1 MRACDD
7 GPGGGAAGGGMMAP
21 LAPGLADVAG
31 IDPFGAA
38 IVPRCLVVDDEPRLR
53 QVLVRLMR
61 ADGFVVDEASGG
73 EEALRSMQ
81 AHPATLVISDIQ
93 MPGMDGFALLRELR
107 ARWPDSAVVMV
118 SGNGDVQTAVGCLAV
133 GALDYITK
141 PFHLEEVRARLT
153 QVLER
158 RRLVLENREYQF
170 RLEQKVAAQARRIET
185 QFLGGVQA
193 LVEALEA
200 KDPYTRGHSERVSQY
215 AAVIARGLGLEE
227 HAVRAVELGGRLH
240 DIGKIGVREDVLT
253 KPARLTRE
261 EYEHVMTHMMVGWR
275 ILSGL
280 VDDRDELLN
289 IVRHHHER
297 FDGAGL
303 PDGLAGEA
311 IPLEARIVAVADS
324 FDAMTSGRRYRD
336 DGGKVLEEA
345 LAELERCAGTQFDA
359 TCVRAFAHAVR
370 AGEIGL
376 LPRHEPARPD
386 AATPIVVPAVAA

>member
-1 MRACDD
+1 M
-7 GPGGGAAGGGMMAP
+7 AG
-21 LAPGLADVAG
+21 L
-31 IDPFGAA
+31 DPFGSGL
-38 IVPRCLVVDDEPRLR
+38 VPRCLVVDDEPRLR

-61 ADGFVVDEASGG
+61 ADGFVVDEAGNG
-73 EEALRSMQ
+73 EEALQAMQ
-81 AHPATLVISDIQ
+81 ANPATLVLSDIQ

-107 ARWPDSAVVMV
+107 ARWPEAAVVMV
-118 SGNGDVQTAVGCLAV
+118 SGNGDVQVAVSCLAV
-133 GALDYITK
+133 GAMDYLTK

-215 AAVIARGLGLEE
+215 AGAIARGLGLDE
-227 HAVRAVELGGRLH
+227 ATVRAVELGGRLH

-280 VDDRDELLN
+280 VDDRAELLN

-297 FDGAGL
+297 IDGLGL
-303 PDGLAGEA
+303 PDALVGDA

-336 DGGKVLEEA
+336 DGGKVLEDA
-345 LAELERCAGTQFDA
+345 LAELERCVGTQFDA
-359 TCVRAFAHAVR
+359 ACVRAFVAAFR
-370 AGEIGL
+370 AGDIAILARTDIG
-376 LPRHEPARPD
+376 RPG
-386 AATPIVVPAVAA
+386 ATTPISVPAQAA

>member
-1 MRACDD
+1 MTESAVSRF
-7 GPGGGAAGGGMMAP
+7 
-21 LAPGLADVAG
+21 APGLAEIAG
-31 IDPFGAA
+31 RDPFGSGL
-38 IVPRCLVVDDEPRLR
+38 VPRCLVVDDEPRLR

-61 ADGFVVDEASGG
+61 ADGFVVDEAGNG
-73 EEALRSMQ
+73 VEALAAMQ
-81 AHPATLVISDIQ
+81 ANPATLVLSDIQ

-107 ARWPDSAVVMV
+107 VRWPEAAVVMV
-118 SGNGDVQTAVGCLAV
+118 SGNGDVQVAVSCLAV
-133 GALDYITK
+133 GAMDYLTK

-170 RLEQKVAAQARRIET
+170 RLEQKVAAQGRRIET

-200 KDPYTRGHSERVSQY
+200 KDPYTRGHSERVSHY
-215 AAVIARGLGLEE
+215 AGAIARGLGLDE
-227 HAVRAVELGGRLH
+227 ATVRAVELGGRLH

-253 KPARLTRE
+253 KPARLTQD

-280 VDDRDELLN
+280 VDDRTELLN

-297 FDGAGL
+297 IDGFGL
-303 PDGLAGEA
+303 PDALVGDA

-336 DGGKVLEEA
+336 DGGKLLEEA
-345 LAELERCAGTQFDA
+345 LSELERCAGTQFDA
-359 TCVRAFAHAVR
+359 ACVRAFVAAFRSGELAILSRTDLGR
-370 AGEIGL
+370 AG
-376 LPRHEPARPD
+376 AT
-386 AATPIVVPAVAA
+386 TPISVAAQAA